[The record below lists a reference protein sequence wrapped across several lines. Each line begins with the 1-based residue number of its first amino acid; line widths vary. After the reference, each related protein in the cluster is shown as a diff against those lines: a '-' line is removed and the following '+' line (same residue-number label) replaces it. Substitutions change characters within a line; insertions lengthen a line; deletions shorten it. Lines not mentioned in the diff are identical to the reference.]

1 MAEYI
6 DREKAIES
14 LNAKINFSIQSAI
27 DFTLYKREI
36 QEIINNI
43 YLSQMKEIKAI
54 KSADVV
60 ERSKIDAAIEEIKA
74 IQKEDIECDG
84 SSDMGMVLDIIY
96 KHLGGE
102 GNNG

>member
-14 LNAKINFSIQSAI
+14 LNAEINFSIQSDV
-27 DFTLYKREI
+27 DFTLYKKEI
-36 QEIINNI
+36 QEIVNNI

-60 ERSKIDAAIEEIKA
+60 ERSKIDAAIEEIMA

-84 SSDMGMVLDIIY
+84 SSDMGMVLDIIF
-96 KHLGGE
+96 KHLGG
-102 GNNG
+102 G

>member
-36 QEIINNI
+36 QEIVNNI
-43 YLSQMKEIKAI
+43 YLSQLKEIKAI

-60 ERSKIDAAIEEIKA
+60 ERSKIDAAIEEIMA

-96 KHLGGE
+96 KHLGG
-102 GNNG
+102 G